1 LLSAALTVNTGSFT
15 TWLSRSFNATLHKM
29 YA

>member
-15 TWLSRSFNATLHKM
+15 TWLNLSFMATLHRM